1 MRLQPQGP
9 QRQGE
14 LEPPVPLFLL
24 SNDSWNPIASTASY
38 WGTRTSARLHAF
50 GATTPA
56 CLPRIKGWAVDVRR
70 RDVAKRAVIMCTSS
84 TTTMKM
90 QWIKASPKVATP
102 QKRKHDEDKEN
113 KGEESKVKEQLFKK
127 PRKYWSLSVLAGEWQ
142 VSLPLDSPPQ

>member
-1 MRLQPQGP
+1 MII
-9 QRQGE
+9 E
-14 LEPPVPLFLL
+14 
-24 SNDSWNPIASTASY
+24 
-38 WGTRTSARLHAF
+38 
-50 GATTPA
+50 
-56 CLPRIKGWAVDVRR
+56 RIKGWAVDVRR

-142 VSLPLDSPPQ
+142 VSLPLDSPPQSHSLSFGSVSKSLRQS